1 MKNSLFLVSRVLS
14 EHIQKL
20 SRVVTPNHK
29 DLLIRKEFQFECPW
43 LPAQQALKAI
53 AAYRTPR
60 DKVSC
65 IVRCATSIM
74 NLLSLAQDRGS
85 TTADDFT
92 PVLVYVII
100 MVSFNICCN

>member
-1 MKNSLFLVSRVLS
+1 M
-14 EHIQKL
+14 I
-20 SRVVTPNHK
+20 TPNHK
-29 DLLIRKEFQFECPW
+29 DLLIHKEFQFECPW

-74 NLLSLAQDRGS
+74 NLLSLAQERGS
-85 TTADDFT
+85 TAADDFT

-100 MVSFNICCN
+100 MVSNMRFITIFLLTVY